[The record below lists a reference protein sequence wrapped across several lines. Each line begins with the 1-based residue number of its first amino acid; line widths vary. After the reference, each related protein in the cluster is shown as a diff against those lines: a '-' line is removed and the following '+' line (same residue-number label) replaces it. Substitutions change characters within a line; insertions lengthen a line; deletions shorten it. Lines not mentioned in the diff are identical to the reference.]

1 MKKKRNR
8 NKRRGRK
15 FITSIPKPK
24 TDVLFSKWQG
34 NVIPMLGHKYQV
46 DKLKDDSKINTDV
59 MYTSNY
65 DKFKIME
72 DNRDINDKHVAEL
85 IQNIR
90 DRGQLQPIIIN
101 EKSEIIDGQRRFRC
115 CKLLGIPVM
124 YLVSHKTTI
133 KDVLMI
139 NTSQKSWSSW
149 DYLKA
154 YSHSNH
160 DNCQEYR
167 KISTFLEDYVLR
179 FDIALFLLYG
189 KPLQNNAGKG
199 LKAFKLGEFKVE
211 NLEKAQRQASQ
222 LLKIKAFAPNLIKI
236 AKFCK
241 AFLRVSIVDDFSLIT
256 GYKQLETN
264 TNKFDKCQNQRDWD
278 EAMVRAYNHNLK
290 KPNKRIS
297 ILKDGFN

>member
-8 NKRRGRK
+8 NKRRGKK
-15 FITSIPKPK
+15 FVTFTPKPK
-24 TDVLFSKWQG
+24 PDVLFSKWQG
-34 NVIPMLGHKYQV
+34 NIIPMLGHKYQV

-59 MYTSNY
+59 LYTSNY

-72 DNRDINDKHVAEL
+72 DNRDIDNKHVAEL
-85 IQNIR
+85 IENIR
-90 DRGQLQPIIIN
+90 NRGQLQPIIIN
-101 EKSEIIDGQRRFRC
+101 EKNEIIDGQRRFRC

-124 YLVSHKTTI
+124 YLVSYKTTI

-154 YSHSNH
+154 YSHTNH
-160 DNCQEYR
+160 DNYVEYR
-167 KISTFLEDYVLR
+167 KVLKFLEDYVLR

-189 KPLQNNAGKG
+189 KPLQYNAGKG
-199 LKAFKLGEFKVE
+199 LKAFKLGTFKVDS
-211 NLEKAQRQASQ
+211 LEKAQRQASQ

-256 GYKQLETN
+256 GYKQLEAN
-264 TNKFDKCQNQRDWD
+264 TNKFDRCQNQRDWD

-297 ILKDGFN
+297 ILKDGF

>member
-8 NKRRGRK
+8 NKRRRRK

-24 TDVLFSKWQG
+24 PDVLFSKWQG

-59 MYTSNY
+59 LYTSNY

-72 DNRDINDKHVAEL
+72 DNRDIDNKHVAEL
-85 IQNIR
+85 ILNIR
-90 DRGQLQPIIIN
+90 KRGQLQPIIIN
-101 EKSEIIDGQRRFRC
+101 EKNEIIDGQRRFRC

-160 DNCQEYR
+160 DNCQEYK
-167 KISTFLEDYVLR
+167 KISTFLEDYALR

-189 KPLQNNAGKG
+189 KPLQYNAGKG
-199 LKAFKLGEFKVE
+199 LKAFKLGTFKVD

-256 GYKQLETN
+256 GYKQLEAN
-264 TNKFDKCQNQRDWD
+264 TNKFDRCQNQRDWD

-290 KPNKRIS
+290 KPHKRIS
-297 ILKDGFN
+297 ILKDGF